1 MPPEADAGGR
11 TLTGML
17 AASWRQAPKPFFR
30 GALGAARM
38 NVSRLIATL
47 LCLVF
52 LVPLAVADEGP
63 FSGTVRQ
70 GQTRTHTYDNNPGG
84 DPCPQVMVW
93 YTVTLTWT
101 PTTDTLTLSAG
112 GQTVTA
118 TGGSATVS
126 FEASACTSFQIKVTG
141 TQVADRASYT
151 ATVTQG
157 GGATA

>member
-1 MPPEADAGGR
+1 
-11 TLTGML
+11 
-17 AASWRQAPKPFFR
+17 
-30 GALGAARM
+30 M
-38 NVSRLIATL
+38 NATRLIATL

-52 LVPLAVADEGP
+52 LVPLAVANEGP

-70 GQTRTHTYDNNPGG
+70 NQTRTHMYDNNPGG
-84 DPCPQVMVW
+84 DPCPQVIVW

-118 TGGSATVS
+118 TGGTASVS
-126 FEASACTSFQIKVTG
+126 FEASYCTSFQIQVTG
-141 TQVADRASYT
+141 TQVANRASYT
-151 ATVTQG
+151 ATISSG